1 MNKSTAIY
9 LRVSTT
15 TQVLNGVS
23 LENQVER
30 CKQYAN
36 VRQFANIVIL
46 SDEGIS
52 GKSTNRPGFQK
63 LLSMIYKNEIEN
75 VIVYSLSRFARNI
88 IDTVNTIQLMNKKDV
103 SFHSITESIDTGTAV
118 GRYFLFTLSA
128 LAQLEREQISERVSS
143 VLQHKKSLGLR
154 IGQIPF
160 GYRLATDKKN
170 LIQNVKEQ
178 QTIKMIIDLK
188 EKRGLS
194 YSQIVDELISAKRKN
209 KNSEIRWY
217 KSQIIRI
224 YQKNKHLNHFENQVI

>member
-1 MNKSTAIY
+1 MNKSTVIY
-9 LRVSTT
+9 LRVSTSA
-15 TQVLNGVS
+15 QVLNGVS

-36 VRQFANIVIL
+36 IRQFSNIVIL

-63 LLSMIYKNEIEN
+63 LLSMINKNEIEN

-160 GYRLATDKKN
+160 GYKLATDKKN
-170 LIQNVKEQ
+170 LVQNVKEQ
-178 QTIKMIIDLK
+178 ETIKLLVDMK

-194 YSQIVDELISAKRKN
+194 YSKIVEELIIAKRKN
-209 KNSEIRWY
+209 KNSEIKWH
-217 KSQIIRI
+217 KSQIIKLYKSHAKKNI
-224 YQKNKHLNHFENQVI
+224 YF